1 MIPIK
6 LAQLNERYSA
16 VYLPENK
23 CTPYAIVAEF
33 NENGHDDDWWT
44 AALDYY
50 SDFGNF
56 CRACTGY
63 TLTVGFNRLEEI
75 ASKAIDKLIEDDPY
89 EAEEFLREEID
100 LDLKEAQY
108 FCIDKTLDMVKGY
121 EEEDEDDEWL

>member
-1 MIPIK
+1 MTPIK

-75 ASKAIDKLIEDDPY
+75 ASKAIDKLIEDDSY
-89 EAEEFLREEID
+89 EAEEFLSNEIEITDEEA
-100 LDLKEAQY
+100 EY
-108 FCIDKTLDMVKGY
+108 FGISETMDMIKGY
-121 EEEDEDDEWL
+121 EEEDEDYGWL